1 MKQLLKSRKELILLV
16 AVLFAHLVLLSAQA
30 TQAQTTPLLR
40 SWSMQVAAPVLK
52 HFVGSLATLSRIWY
66 GYIDLRNA
74 REENRFI
81 KTQLA
86 ESRQTLILYEEKIKE
101 LARLQVLNELEANL
115 QVPSVRARIIGGDS
129 TQWYNSR
136 IIDQGLDAGITKD
149 CATLTPDGVI
159 GRVVYV
165 SKKSAIIQLITDSDS
180 GVGVLLENSRAQGVL
195 KGTGK
200 KEAFIA
206 YIGTNEKLT
215 VGEKVLTSGLDQIYP
230 KGLLVG
236 YVKSAAP
243 TKGIFQKIEV
253 TIAVNV
259 QKLEEVLVLKQR
271 ESVS

>member
-1 MKQLLKSRKELILLV
+1 
-16 AVLFAHLVLLSAQA
+16 LVLLSAQA
-30 TQAQTTPLLR
+30 TQAQTTPLLK
-40 SWSMQVAAPVLK
+40 SWSMQVAAPMLK
-52 HFVGSLATLSRIWY
+52 QFVGSLATISRIWY

-74 REENRFI
+74 KEENYSL
-81 KTQLA
+81 KNQLA

-101 LARLQVLNELEANL
+101 LGRLQVFSELEANL
-115 QVPSVRARIIGGDS
+115 KVPSVRARIIGGDS

-149 CATLTPDGVI
+149 CAVLTPDGVI

-180 GVGVLLENSRAQGVL
+180 GIGVLLENSRAQGVL
-195 KGTGK
+195 KGAGR
-200 KEAFIA
+200 KEPYVE
-206 YIGTNEKLT
+206 YIGTNEKVT

-253 TIAVNV
+253 TIAANF
-259 QKLEEVLVLKQR
+259 QILEEVLVLKK
-271 ESVS
+271 ESQS